1 MGGWSSG
8 RLRCQGK
15 AVARTSFHFH
25 GRKEGI
31 GRHGLIRTVTLENR
45 CRARV
50 IMGVLGSGVSRG
62 GHGHGP
68 GNGRL
73 GDEDISPG
81 KFGREQLC
89 RIGGNGLG
97 SSTHNN
103 FTRSSCR
110 WAQEGTAARDCA
122 LHVML
127 VASSISSTSSV
138 SSSYRQW
145 L

>member
-15 AVARTSFHFH
+15 AVARTSFHFQ

-103 FTRSSCR
+103 FTRASCT
-110 WAQEGTAARDCA
+110 WAQEPQQLEPVLC
-122 LHVML
+122 M
-127 VASSISSTSSV
+127 
-138 SSSYRQW
+138 
-145 L
+145 